1 MKISKRQLRRIIR
14 EEKAHL
20 QLRGKIRSLI
30 REQAAD
36 LSGAN
41 PDDVVA
47 KVIVGGGEEEYYT
60 RSDIAEMLDNKRMY
74 VNADDLPKWLRT
86 TGFMDTYS
94 EVWRYLEALANYQG
108 PTVTITVWDEG
119 PLEPSIA
126 IPRLPGE

>member
-1 MKISKRQLRRIIR
+1 MKITKRQLRRIIK
-14 EEKAHL
+14 EEKARL
-20 QLRGKIRSLI
+20 QLRGRIRSLI
-30 REQAAD
+30 REQAD

-47 KVIVGGGEEEYYT
+47 KVIMYDESYDYT
-60 RSDIAEMLDNKRMY
+60 RSDIAEMLNNKRMY
-74 VNADDLPKWLRT
+74 VNADELPKWLRA
-86 TGFMDTYS
+86 TGFMDTYT

-108 PTVTITVWDEG
+108 PAVTITVAADR